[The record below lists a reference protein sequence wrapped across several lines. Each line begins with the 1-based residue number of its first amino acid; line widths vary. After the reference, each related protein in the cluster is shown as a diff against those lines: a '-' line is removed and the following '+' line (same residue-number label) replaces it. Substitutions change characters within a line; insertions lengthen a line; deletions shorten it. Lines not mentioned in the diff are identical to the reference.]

1 MFDIGFS
8 ELMIIAV
15 VALIVI
21 GPERLPK
28 VARTLGHLFGRM
40 QRYVND
46 VKADISR
53 EMQLEEL
60 KKLQTSMQEAA
71 RSFEDSVTRE
81 VNSTET
87 ELKKIA
93 QEANP
98 LPLPPTE
105 LKADDTSGPGTARP
119 GEPALSASSG
129 TDAQTAPPAPTPATQ
144 VEGPTP
150 AAASQ
155 VETPHRLPAA
165 TAESLDKR
173 A

>member
-8 ELMIIAV
+8 ELMVIAV

-53 EMQLEEL
+53 EMELDEL
-60 KKLQTSMQEAA
+60 KKLQSTMQEAA
-71 RSFEDSVTRE
+71 RSFETSVTSG
-81 VNSTET
+81 VNSAEA
-87 ELKKIA
+87 EIQKIA

-98 LPLPPTE
+98 TALP
-105 LKADDTSGPGTARP
+105 
-119 GEPALSASSG
+119 
-129 TDAQTAPPAPTPATQ
+129 PPAPDHAAPAPAEVSAAPADPTPQLELALPPLPDTPA
-144 VEGPTP
+144 E
-150 AAASQ
+150 
-155 VETPHRLPAA
+155 
-165 TAESLDKR
+165 KR

>member
-8 ELMIIAV
+8 ELMVIAV

-53 EMQLEEL
+53 EIELDEL
-60 KKLQTSMQEAA
+60 KKIQASMQDAA
-71 RSFEDSVTRE
+71 RSFEQSVSRE
-81 VNSTET
+81 GNAAET
-87 ELKKIA
+87 ELQKIA
-93 QEANP
+93 QEANSAAYP
-98 LPLPPTE
+98 DPEPPPVQTPTE
-105 LKADDTSGPGTARP
+105 LPP
-119 GEPALSASSG
+119 PVGEA
-129 TDAQTAPPAPTPATQ
+129 PATP
-144 VEGPTP
+144 G
-150 AAASQ
+150 A
-155 VETPHRLPAA
+155 L
-165 TAESLDKR
+165 TAEEVRAQLELALPPLPDPLPEKR